1 MFVMSRLK
9 STFNRAM
16 TVLQAGETA
25 ACAVGLSATTL
36 LIFAQVVNRYWLH
49 FEIMILGDLALY
61 CFIFFMFIAAA
72 VATWN
77 ESHVS
82 VDVLKAKLLRGKPIS
97 LAVHRVAM
105 VFLSIGILCLFLP
118 QAHKFLLRAIEYPEY
133 GTLVRWF
140 NTSWLMGTF
149 ALGMILVLVHLL
161 VLAVRDVRELRA
173 LRSGRDGEAA

>member
-1 MFVMSRLK
+1 MSRLK

-16 TVLQAGETA
+16 TAVQRGETV

-77 ESHVS
+77 ENHVS
-82 VDVLKAKLLRGKPIS
+82 VDILRAKVLRDKPMS
-97 LAVHRVAM
+97 LAVHRVVMAI
-105 VFLSIGILCLFLP
+105 LSIGILCLFLP
-118 QAHKFLLRAIEYPEY
+118 PVHKFLLRAIQYPEY

-149 ALGMILVLVHLL
+149 AVGMTLVLVHLL

>member
-1 MFVMSRLK
+1 
-9 STFNRAM
+9 M
-16 TVLQAGETA
+16 TVVQAGETV
-25 ACAVGLSATTL
+25 ACAIGLTATTL

-77 ESHVS
+77 ETHVS
-82 VDVLKAKLLRGKPIS
+82 VDILRAKVLRDKPMS
-97 LAVHRVAM
+97 LAVHRVVMA
-105 VFLSIGILCLFLP
+105 VLSIGILCLILP
-118 QAHKFLLRAIEYPEY
+118 PVYRFLLRAIEYPEY

-140 NTSWLMGTF
+140 NTSWIMGTF
-149 ALGMILVLVHLL
+149 AFGMILVLVHLL

-173 LRSGRDGEAA
+173 LRSGRDGEAV

>member
-1 MFVMSRLK
+1 MSRLK
-9 STFNRAM
+9 SAFNRAM
-16 TVLQAGETA
+16 TVLQGAENVV
-25 ACAVGLSATTL
+25 CAIGLSATTL

-77 ESHVS
+77 ETHVS
-82 VDVLKAKLLRGKPIS
+82 VDILRAKVLQGKPMS
-97 LAVHRVAM
+97 LAIHRVAM
-105 VFLSIGILCLFLP
+105 VLLSIGILCLFLP

-149 ALGMILVLVHLL
+149 AFGMILVLLHLL
-161 VLAVRDVRELRA
+161 VLAVRDVKELRA
-173 LRSGRDGEAA
+173 LRSGREGEDA

>member
-1 MFVMSRLK
+1 MSRLK

-16 TVLQAGETA
+16 TFVQTAETVV
-25 ACAVGLSATTL
+25 CAIGLSVTTL

-61 CFIFFMFIAAA
+61 CFIFFMFIAAP

-77 ESHVS
+77 ENHVS
-82 VDVLKAKLLRGKPIS
+82 VDILKAKVLQGKPMS

-105 VFLSIGILCLFLP
+105 VLLSIGILCLLLP
-118 QAHKFLLRAIEYPEY
+118 PVHKFLLRAIEYPEY

-149 ALGMILVLVHLL
+149 AFGMILVLVHLL
-161 VLAVRDVRELRA
+161 VLAARDVKNLRA
-173 LRSGRDGEAA
+173 LRATRDGGDT